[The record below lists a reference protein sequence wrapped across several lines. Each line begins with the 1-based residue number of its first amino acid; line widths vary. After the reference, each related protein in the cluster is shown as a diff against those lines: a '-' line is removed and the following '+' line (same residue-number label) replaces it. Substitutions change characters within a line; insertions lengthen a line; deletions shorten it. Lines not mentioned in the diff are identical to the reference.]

1 MNKFDDRVFLLPH
14 EHETYMRRMPV
25 RYIKFPLAK
34 TCTVCGKPGT
44 ANDPLQRAHLI
55 PFGLGIREFK
65 LTPDF
70 LDSPENIVSAHRSV
84 CNKAAELSRSEIEAK
99 IQQYK

>member
-25 RYIKFPLAK
+25 RYVKHKLSE
-34 TCTVCGKPGT
+34 TCWVCGEKATSTNPFE
-44 ANDPLQRAHLI
+44 RAHLI
-55 PFGLGIREFK
+55 PFNAGVKHYR

-70 LDSPENIVSAHRSV
+70 LDSAHNIVTTHRQV
-84 CNKAAELSRSEIEAK
+84 CNKAAELSHEQIVAK
-99 IQQYK
+99 IAQYI